1 MKTNT
6 QNKSNN
12 KTPKQRQKW
21 QAAGRSGFF
30 LATVG
35 ALAAVAIVG
44 LWVLAII
51 RDAPE
56 LNTRRLVGE
65 NQSIIMDRNGDML
78 TELEGVGGMR
88 REWVDLADISPVMID
103 AILATEDA
111 RFNNHYGV
119 DWTRTMGAL
128 VSNVEAQVG
137 GGGGMQ
143 GGSTLTQQL
152 VNQTHLYI
160 LDEEGERQRDNSVGR
175 KIQEIYLSMQLE
187 REFSKDQILEAYLN
201 FSPFGQN
208 IYGVQ
213 AAAEFYFDTNASDLT
228 LAQAATLAGILQ
240 APTHWSPDANPHQA
254 QVRRD
259 TVLGLMYSH
268 GYIDAQMHALA
279 SAVPITDLLVNN
291 EVEAAEMERYQP
303 FIDHVLTEAEER
315 FGIQPHAG
323 YSIYTTLDRDAQ
335 AYVHELVTTNNHF
348 LWPDDYLQTGIATI
362 DTQTGEIRALGS
374 RNLMRG
380 NDGARGL
387 NMATDIRRQP
397 GSASKPIW
405 AYGAA
410 MEYLNWGTGSNI
422 WDDLYAGS
430 GGHIF
435 HSWDRDIRGRV
446 TLDYAMEWS
455 WNIPAVRAFNAV
467 VDQYG
472 IEHLAEFVSSLGIP
486 TDPAHLYESYAIG
499 GGTTGVS
506 PLQMA
511 GAYATFGNGGVFN
524 EPHAITR
531 IVDPEGV
538 VIYEAPHSERVVSEE
553 VAFMMTDTLRSVV
566 ATGTGT
572 AANVSGQ
579 YVVGKTG
586 TSNFDAATRARYNI
600 PESAAPDS
608 WFVGYSSQYT
618 VAIWTG
624 YDNHRDGRF
633 MVGFEAARVPQHL
646 FNRTMARL
654 NTSGWDQ
661 PQRPAGVIEAAVERY
676 SGTRDGESCSPTAS
690 TPGAL
695 RTGGFFLAGHGPSCV
710 SDHFDAPDAPENFRV
725 SGSGT
730 TFNFS
735 WDPGEN
741 NISLDAVNSAIQ
753 AGRSLRI
760 GATHWTAAMDALDP
774 TEAEAIIMRQR
785 ILAMGNEVEY
795 RIYANLS
802 GGNSRLLAT
811 TTETEYDYTPSRLHE
826 AADIR
831 SFHVVACFEG
841 GRSCSEPSNTVNNEG
856 FIDLEETMP
865 DMSGWTLSAVLEWAG
880 DRGIEVNHDYEYS
893 NEVEGGEVISTNPR
907 AGASIGPGDTLNVV
921 ISGGTGTTTGPTI
934 PTGDND
940 LPVDNQPDDPPA
952 SPGGLPPIPPRPSN
966 LGILNRR
973 FWN

>member
-1 MKTNT
+1 MKITT
-6 QNKSNN
+6 VNKSKS
-12 KTPKQRQKW
+12 KTPKQIKKW
-21 QAAGRSGFF
+21 QVAGRSSFF
-30 LATVG
+30 LATITALVG
-35 ALAAVAIVG
+35 VVVVG
-44 LWVLAII
+44 LWVLALIN
-51 RDAPE
+51 DAPE
-56 LNTRRLVGE
+56 LDHRLLVGR
-65 NQSIIMDRNGDML
+65 NQSTIMDMDGDML

-111 RFNNHYGV
+111 RFNNHHGV

-137 GGGGMQ
+137 GSGGMQ

-152 VNQTHLYI
+152 VNQTHLLI
-160 LDEEGERQRDNSVGR
+160 LDEYGNTVRDNSVGR
-175 KIQEIYLSMQLE
+175 KVQEIYLSMQLE

-213 AAAEFYFDTNASDLT
+213 AAAEFYFDTSASELT

-240 APTHWSPDANPHQA
+240 APSHWSPDVNPHQA
-254 QVRRD
+254 QIRRD
-259 TVLGLMYSH
+259 TVLNLMYVH
-268 GYIDAQMHALA
+268 GYIDAGMRDLA

-291 EVEAAEMERYQP
+291 EVETAEMERYQP
-303 FIDHVLTEAEER
+303 FVDYVLAEAEQR
-315 FGIQPHAG
+315 FDIEPHAG
-323 YSIYTTLDRDAQ
+323 YRIYTTLDRNAQ
-335 AYVHELVTTNNHF
+335 AHVHNVVTTNNYF
-348 LWPDDYLQTGIATI
+348 LWPDEYIQTGIAMIETG
-362 DTQTGEIRALGS
+362 TGEIRALGS
-374 RNLMRG
+374 RNLMG
-380 NDGARGL
+380 SSDDARGF
-387 NMATDIRRQP
+387 NMATDLRRQP

-422 WDDLYAGS
+422 WDDLYAGA

-446 TLDYAMEWS
+446 TLDFAMEWS

-472 IEHLAEFVSSLGIP
+472 PEHLAEFVTRLGIP
-486 TDPAHLYESYAIG
+486 QEASNLYEANAIG
-499 GGTTGVS
+499 GGTLVS

-524 EPHAITR
+524 EPHAIRR

-538 VIYEAPHSERVVSEE
+538 VIYESPHSERVVSEE

-566 ATGTGT
+566 VSGTGQN
-572 AANVSGQ
+572 ANVQGQ

-600 PESAAPDS
+600 PAGAAPDS

-646 FNRTMARL
+646 FRHTMARL
-654 NTSGWDQ
+654 NTSGWDE
-661 PQRPAGVIEAAVERY
+661 PQRPAGVVYAVVERY

-695 RTGGFFLAGHGPSCV
+695 RTSGLFLAGHGPSCV
-710 SDHFDAPDAPENFRV
+710 SDHFEAPDAPENFRV

-735 WDPGEN
+735 WDSGEN
-741 NISLDAVNSAIQ
+741 NISLDAVNSAIA

-795 RIYANLS
+795 RIYANLVD
-802 GGNSRLLAT
+802 GGSRVIAT

-826 AADIR
+826 AANIR
-831 SFHVVACFEG
+831 SFHVVACFTG
-841 GRSCSEPSNTVNNEG
+841 GRSCSSPSNTVENDG
-856 FIDLEETMP
+856 LIDLDENVP
-865 DMSGWTLSAVLEWAG
+865 DMSGWTLSAVLDWAN
-880 DRGIEVNHDYEYS
+880 DRGIEVDHDYEYS
-893 NEVEGGEVISTNPR
+893 DEVEGGLVISTNPG
-907 AGASIGPGDTLNVV
+907 AGSSIGPGGTLNVI
-921 ISGGTGTTTGPTI
+921 ISRGSESPTE
-934 PTGDND
+934 PTGGDI
-940 LPVDNQPDDPPA
+940 PVDNVPDTQP
-952 SPGGLPPIPPRPSN
+952 PGGLPPIPPRPSN
-966 LGILNRR
+966 LGILARR
-973 FWN
+973 LWN